1 MRRCVGPRMS
11 QEYVMSQTSLEELLL
26 QNPNAPTNDEY
37 ALHFARQLYARREE
51 RDGER
56 LVLAFAEE
64 TKEFDASDDEQ
75 VEWCGE
81 STYGLLDA
89 VLTSTLLSSEA
100 RAEIN
105 AMMEDAAPSLEQTKT
120 IGHFRFRWT
129 ETSNDTRDNTNESN
143 VDATAAVLNDCW
155 DRYVT
160 DFRQPQADL
169 IGASM
174 SSTLKFTI
182 ERGFTGK
189 PPPLRTASSSTVKL
203 SLMTTAVDGRYQ
215 PTSSFTASSTPTAT
229 LVEPLA
235 RSGGSKLLVPGHRST
250 MRPPSMTTSPA

>member
-1 MRRCVGPRMS
+1 MFQRRTSADRFFTHAIDIEQLSTLIGAAISIMGGCCPLVTALTTLPAGRSMRTAQQVDPGSGMRRCVGPRMS

-89 VLTSTLLSSEA
+89 VLASTLLSSEA

-105 AMMEDAAPSLEQTKT
+105 AMMEDAAPPWNIRRPSV
-120 IGHFRFRWT
+120 
-129 ETSNDTRDNTNESN
+129 TSGS
-143 VDATAAVLNDCW
+143 
-155 DRYVT
+155 
-160 DFRQPQADL
+160 
-169 IGASM
+169 
-174 SSTLKFTI
+174 
-182 ERGFTGK
+182 
-189 PPPLRTASSSTVKL
+189 
-203 SLMTTAVDGRYQ
+203 DGRR
-215 PTSSFTASSTPTAT
+215 PVTIRETTRTKATSMP
-229 LVEPLA
+229 
-235 RSGGSKLLVPGHRST
+235 
-250 MRPPSMTTSPA
+250 RPRC